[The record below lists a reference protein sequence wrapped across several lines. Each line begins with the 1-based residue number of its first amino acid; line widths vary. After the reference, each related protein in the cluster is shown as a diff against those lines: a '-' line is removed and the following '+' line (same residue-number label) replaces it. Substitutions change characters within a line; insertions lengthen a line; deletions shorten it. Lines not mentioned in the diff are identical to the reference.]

1 MSTPGTSPRR
11 PPTAARCEPGTA
23 TRRCSAGS
31 ASVRSGSPA
40 SPSSHDRASYAAA
53 RRRPRYTCTWG
64 APTHG
69 SSGPTTAR
77 RYTRRPATPARG
89 QSPVGGL
96 VALRR
101 RRMDGSLLLR
111 TGARGRGGAAPRHNP
126 LRPAGRDLC
135 ARFPTPH
142 APAGGLRMGASQP
155 PAGAT
160 PPQAPKRGGPGTP
173 MAHCG
178 GGRPPSP
185 SPAP

>member
-11 PPTAARCEPGTA
+11 PPTAGRCGPETA

-40 SPSSHDRASYAAA
+40 SPTVPPM
-53 RRRPRYTCTWG
+53 RRPGGDPG
-64 APTHG
+64 AHARGVRPLTAPLAPPTPG
-69 SSGPTTAR
+69 G
-77 RYTRRPATPARG
+77 TRGGLPPPIRG

-101 RRMDGSLLLR
+101 RHMDGSLLLW
-111 TGARGRGGAAPRHNP
+111 TGARGRGGVAPRHSP
-126 LRPAGRDLC
+126 LRPARRDLC
-135 ARFPTPH
+135 GRFPPPH
-142 APAGGLRMGASQP
+142 APARGLRMGASQP

-160 PPQAPKRGGPGTP
+160 PPRAPKRGCLSAP
-173 MAHCG
+173 MAHRG
-178 GGRPPSP
+178 GGRPPPP